1 MLTKYTSSSQ
11 KKGLRNRAS
20 SSLPFFNLAIGFFL
34 AGLILIP
41 SCTTVP
47 ITGRKQLT
55 KIFSTEQVLQS
66 SFQAYQQVL
75 DSVPLSQNQE
85 QVVMV
90 KQAGQRIQTAV
101 EKYMRENGYE
111 SQLEGFEWEFN
122 LIDNDTLVNAW
133 AMPGGKV
140 AFYTGILPIC
150 QDELGVAV
158 VMGHEV
164 AHAIAKHG
172 QERMNQMA
180 IAQYGLVFGGALL
193 GQNPGVGER
202 LIFQAVGMGANLKI
216 LQFSRKHESE
226 ADELGLT
233 FMAIAGYDPREAPKF
248 WERMS
253 AGSGGNAPPEF
264 LSTHPSHET
273 RISRLN
279 AALPKALE
287 YYEANK

>member
-1 MLTKYTSSSQ
+1 MKKRAFVTLIFLT
-11 KKGLRNRAS
+11 
-20 SSLPFFNLAIGFFL
+20 SLSLLPLFN
-34 AGLILIP
+34 

-47 ITGRKQLT
+47 ITGRSQLT
-55 KIFSTEQVLQS
+55 KLIGDEQIINMS
-66 SFQAYQQVL
+66 AEAYQQVK
-75 DSVPLSQNQE
+75 DSLPMSNNAA
-85 QVVMV
+85 QVAMIKDVGN
-90 KQAGQRIQTAV
+90 KIQTAV
-101 EKYMRENGYE
+101 EKYMNENGYE
-111 SQLEGFEWEFN
+111 GLLDGFAWEFN

-150 QDELGVAV
+150 QNDLGVAV

-164 AHAIAKHG
+164 AHAVAKHG
-172 QERMNQMA
+172 QERMNQA
-180 IAQYGLVFGGALL
+180 YLQSGLLSLGALALGQDPTASQRLVF
-193 GQNPGVGER
+193 E
-202 LIFQAVGMGANLKI
+202 AVGIGANLKM

-233 FMAIAGYDPREAPKF
+233 FMAIAGFDPREAPVF

-253 AGSGGNAPPEF
+253 AGSGGNQPPEF
-264 LSTHPSHET
+264 MSTHPSHET

-287 YYEANK
+287 YYEGNK